1 MQRRMTERGTA
12 QCACA
17 ADMRLMCG
25 RLVPGAH
32 LMPLLDALKRA
43 CRRSSLHRRAGALE
57 VRYRGAAGGAEK
69 AHTRQRRWCLWSK
82 GNR

>member
-32 LMPLLDALKRA
+32 CMLLLDALKRA
-43 CRRSSLHRRAGALE
+43 CRRSSLQASRSA
-57 VRYRGAAGGAEK
+57 
-69 AHTRQRRWCLWSK
+69 
-82 GNR
+82 